1 MGGRSRVA
9 SQLLSGLGFKKV
21 YNLEGGIKAWGGGKA
36 EGPVELNMDLI
47 RGDESPM
54 EIIRL
59 AYGMENALE
68 SFYSKLKSGTDD
80 PELQRFYQDMVAVEQ
95 SHKGRLFEL
104 HKEVDPPGQDL
115 DAFEAAINTQIMEG
129 GFNLEEFMEKNASFM
144 NSVNEVLNL
153 AMMLETQALDL
164 YLRFSDKSANTT
176 TKDVL
181 FKLADE
187 EKAHLAALGDLLEKR
202 L

>member
-1 MGGRSRVA
+1 
-9 SQLLSGLGFKKV
+9 
-21 YNLEGGIKAWGGGKA
+21 
-36 EGPVELNMDLI
+36 
-47 RGDESPM
+47 
-54 EIIRL
+54 
-59 AYGMENALE
+59 
-68 SFYSKLKSGTDD
+68 
-80 PELQRFYQDMVAVEQ
+80 MVAIEQ
-95 SHKGRLFEL
+95 IHKGRLFEL
-104 HKEVDPPGQDL
+104 HKEVNPPGQDL

-164 YLRFSDKSANTT
+164 YLRFSDKTAKVR

-181 FKLADE
+181 LKLADE

>member
-1 MGGRSRVA
+1 
-9 SQLLSGLGFKKV
+9 
-21 YNLEGGIKAWGGGKA
+21 
-36 EGPVELNMDLI
+36 
-47 RGDESPM
+47 M

-59 AYGMENALE
+59 TYGMEKALE
-68 SFYSKLKSGTDD
+68 SFYSTLKSGSDD

-95 SHKGRLFEL
+95 IHKGRLFEL
-104 HKEVDPPGQDL
+104 HKEVNPPGQDL
-115 DAFEAAINTQIMEG
+115 DAFEAAIDTQIMEG

-144 NSVNEVLNL
+144 NSVNEALNL
-153 AMMLETQALDL
+153 AMILETQALDL
-164 YLRFSDKSANTT
+164 YLRFSEKSEKAT